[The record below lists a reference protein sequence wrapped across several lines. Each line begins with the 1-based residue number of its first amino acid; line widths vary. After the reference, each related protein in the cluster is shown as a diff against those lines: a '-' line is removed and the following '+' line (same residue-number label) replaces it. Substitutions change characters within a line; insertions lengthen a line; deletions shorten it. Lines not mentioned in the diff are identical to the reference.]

1 MATKP
6 RKKKA
11 YRSKLEATFAYKL
24 EEGCIGFSYEPYS
37 IPYSVVEERK
47 YYPDFIILANGIVIE
62 TKGYFK
68 PADRKKH
75 LRLKEQYPDLD
86 IRFVFGNKR
95 TKINKNSKTTYEDWC
110 NNHGFKCCDGN
121 DTKTIRDWAHE
132 AGKKQHER
140 TGRKRKP
147 K

>member
-47 YYPDFIILANGIVIE
+47 YYPEFIIRANGIVIE

-68 PADRKKH
+68 PVDRKKH

-95 TKINKNSKTTYEDWC
+95 NKINKNSKTTYEDWC